1 MPKAARKSKS
11 QTEPEP
17 DDGAGAAGAP
27 RRADARANRER
38 LLEVAREAL
47 KESPD
52 ASLNSIAK
60 RAGVGAGTLYR
71 HFPNR
76 ESLVFAVYQDDVERV
91 CAKAPALLAKHPPV
105 EALRLWFEALCA
117 AIRTKHG
124 LGEALNSPEAQKAIE
139 ASYAPVTAAIA
150 ELLDA
155 GEASGDLKPGLDP
168 GDVLLLMSFL
178 WRTADDRAGRAQ
190 AARTLDLVLAGL
202 RAP

>member
-1 MPKAARKSKS
+1 MPRTDPKTQSDAPAEGAR
-11 QTEPEP
+11 
-17 DDGAGAAGAP
+17 GA
-27 RRADARANRER
+27 RRSDAVANRER

-47 KESPD
+47 RESPD

-76 ESLVFAVYQDDVERV
+76 ESLVFAVYQDDVEKV
-91 CAKAPALLAKHPPV
+91 SAEAPALLAKHPPV
-105 EALRLWFEALCA
+105 DALRIWFESLSK

-124 LGEALNSPEAQKAIE
+124 LGEALRSPEAEKAIAE
-139 ASYAPVTAAIA
+139 SYAPVNAAVA
-150 ELLDA
+150 ELLSA
-155 GEASGDLKPGLDP
+155 GEAAGELKPGLDP

-178 WRTADDRAGRAQ
+178 WRTADDKAGRAQ

-202 RAP
+202 RSP